1 MRSKSVFLI
10 LVVATVLLS
19 QSILFSDLDVAV
31 RLARIEQKKF
41 AILFTTSTCPYC
53 KKLKDETLTDK
64 TVKQLI
70 YANYI
75 FAEALFDY
83 GKKTSAFG
91 KPMSYSELFSAFQ
104 VNSVPVTWFF
114 TAEASP
120 LVYLPGYLPA
130 STFAQVLRYVYQE
143 VEEDFQQYL
152 KRKDDFQ
159 GERMILF
166 VTDEEANFVLKND
179 PNSISVEALPQ
190 SVDPYKVY
198 VTRKKDLGEELS
210 KAGVF
215 RVLVIK
221 QD

>member
-1 MRSKSVFLI
+1 MKGRL
-10 LVVATVLLS
+10 VLLVLMAVTFVFS

-31 RLARIEQKKF
+31 RLAKIEHKKF
-41 AILFTTSTCPYC
+41 AIVFTTSTCPYC
-53 KKLKDETLTDK
+53 AKLKNETLTDK

-104 VNSVPVTWFF
+104 VNSVPMTWFF
-114 TAEASP
+114 SVEATP

-130 STFAQVLRYVYQE
+130 NTFSQVLRYVYQE

-152 KRKDDFQ
+152 KRNDDFQ
-159 GERMILF
+159 GERLILYI
-166 VTDEEANFVLKND
+166 TEEEAQFVLKND
-179 PNSISVEALPQ
+179 PNSISVETLPQ

-198 VTRKKDLGEELS
+198 VTAKKELGEELS
-210 KAGVF
+210 KAGAF
-215 RVLVIK
+215 RVLVIM
-221 QD
+221 

>member
-1 MRSKSVFLI
+1 MRSRLVLLV
-10 LVVATVLLS
+10 LVVATVLFG
-19 QSILFSDLDVAV
+19 QSILFSDLDVAA

-91 KPMSYSELFSAFQ
+91 RSMSYSELFSAFQ
-104 VNSVPVTWFF
+104 VNSVPITWFF

-166 VTDEEANFVLKND
+166 VAEEDANFVLKND

-198 VTRKKDLGEELS
+198 VTRNKELGEELS